1 MQGLI
6 IDFAGVLDQDPE
18 ETKRWRSLIA
28 AVREKDIATGIL
40 SNEASDGEAADAIR
54 EWEFRGDVNAVVLS
68 GEIGV
73 EKPERA
79 AFQAAADAIDVPLPD
94 CVMIDDDIMNVRA
107 AVEYGAIGILHT
119 AFERTAVEIQS
130 LFDIEGEF

>member
-6 IDFAGVLDQDPE
+6 IDYAGVLDQNSEDQR
-18 ETKRWRSLIA
+18 RWQELIE
-28 AVREKDIATGIL
+28 AVKAKEISVGIL
-40 SNEASDGEAADAIR
+40 SNEEAEGETADAIR
-54 EWEFRGDVNAVVLS
+54 EWEFRGEVDAVVLS
-68 GEIGV
+68 GEIGS

-79 AFQAAADAIDVPLPD
+79 AFQAAADAVGQDLAD

-107 AVEYGAIGILHT
+107 AVEYGMIGILHT

-130 LFDIEGEF
+130 LFDVGGEF